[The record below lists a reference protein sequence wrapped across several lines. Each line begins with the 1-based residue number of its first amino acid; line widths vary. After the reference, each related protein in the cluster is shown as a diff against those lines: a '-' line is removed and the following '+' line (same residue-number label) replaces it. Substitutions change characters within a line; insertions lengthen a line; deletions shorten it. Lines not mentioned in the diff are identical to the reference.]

1 MIESDHAMTSQL
13 RTTARRCPA
22 FAARLVVLPALLA
35 GCATTAP
42 PAPVVTMEQKLSW
55 ILRLEDQRA
64 LRDPAPAAAVAPRRG
79 RTQPPAPP
87 SPDLLALVRD
97 DLARVRRSAALAIG
111 RVGLPEGVPALSATL
126 ESDPDPV
133 VRQAAAF
140 ALGVLGDAAGAAPLR
155 RALDDPDPLVQGRAA
170 EALSLLGQADAVA
183 DIGRMVA
190 RQLESSNVAVLD
202 PDAPP
207 EGQEPAADAF
217 RLGVV
222 ALGRLKAYEPLAAAV
237 LGRDGLPR
245 VGWWPVAFALQRTGD
260 RRALPA
266 LLALAR
272 GGGSV
277 GRSFAARGL
286 GGLKDP
292 AASAVLT
299 EMADRWRDDPR
310 AAVSAIRALGQ
321 VGDAQA
327 SGALARLLSVRDL
340 DPLVIVEA
348 VAAAGAAR
356 AREALER
363 VQDLTGHPSPAV
375 RAAALRALREIDE
388 ESFTIVLS
396 GLDADPHWS
405 VRAATASVL
414 GTLAADRA
422 VPRLTAMLADPDTR
436 VVPSVLR
443 ALVQLRAPGVEAR
456 VMEALGHEDVV
467 LRMAAAT
474 ALGELKPASGD
485 VRLAEAYR
493 AWAGDD
499 TYLARVA
506 ALEALAKYGQSARA
520 VLEEALAD
528 REWPVRLKA
537 AALLRSIDPAA
548 AAAPAR
554 PAPTGRPGSWYDA
567 PELVAPTVS
576 PQVYIET
583 ARGVVQLELLVV
595 DAPMTCANFVAL
607 ARRGYFNGLL
617 FHRVVPDFVVQDGDP
632 RGDGEGG
639 PGYTIRDELNERAYG
654 RGTVGMALDGPD
666 TGGSQYFITHSPQPH
681 LEGRYTVFA
690 RVVAGMEVVD
700 RLQTWDEVVR
710 VRVWDGKT
718 FE

>member
-1 MIESDHAMTSQL
+1 MTCHL
-13 RTTARRCPA
+13 RTPA
-22 FAARLVVLPALLA
+22 CLRPALAARLVVVLPALLA
-35 GCATTAP
+35 GCATAAPP
-42 PAPVVTMEQKLSW
+42 PAPVIAMEQKLSW

-64 LRDPAPAAAVAPRRG
+64 LRDPAPAPAIAPRRG
-79 RTQPPAPP
+79 RTLPPPPP

-111 RVGLPEGVPALSATL
+111 RVGLPEGVPVLSATL
-126 ESDPDPV
+126 ESDSDPA

-140 ALGVLGDAAGAAPLR
+140 ALGVLGDAGGATPLR
-155 RALDDPDPLVQGRAA
+155 RALDDPDPRVQGRAA
-170 EALSLLGQADAVA
+170 EALSLLGQADAAV

-190 RQLESSNVAVLD
+190 RQLESSNVAALE

-222 ALGRLKAYEPLAAAV
+222 ALGCLKAYEPLAAAV
-237 LGRDGLPR
+237 LDPGGKPR
-245 VGWWPVAFALQRTGD
+245 VGWWPVAFAFQRTGD

-266 LLALAR
+266 LLAFAR
-272 GGGSV
+272 AGGSF

-286 GGLKDP
+286 GSLKDP
-292 AASAVLT
+292 AASPALT
-299 EMADRWRDDPR
+299 AMADLWRDDPR

-321 VGDAQA
+321 VGDPSARET
-327 SGALARLLSVRDL
+327 LARLLSTRDL
-340 DPLVIVEA
+340 DPVALVEA
-348 VAAAGAAR
+348 IAAAGAAR
-356 AREALER
+356 AREAQER

-396 GLDADPHWS
+396 GLDADRHWS
-405 VRAATASVL
+405 VRAATATVL

-422 VPRLTAMLADPDTR
+422 VPRLTAMLADPDAR
-436 VVPSVLR
+436 VAPAVLR
-443 ALVQLRAPGVEAR
+443 ALVQLRAPGIEAR
-456 VMEALGHEDVV
+456 VTEALGHQDVV
-467 LRMAAAT
+467 VRMTAAA

-485 VRLAEAYR
+485 GRLAEAYR
-493 AWAGDD
+493 SWAGDD
-499 TYLARVA
+499 TYIARTA
-506 ALEALAKYGQSARA
+506 ALEALAKYGERARA

-537 AALLRSIDPAA
+537 AALLRSLDPAA
-548 AAAPAR
+548 AAVPAR
-554 PAPTGRPGSWYDA
+554 PVPTGRPDSWYEA
-567 PELVAPTVS
+567 PELVSPSVS
-576 PQVYIET
+576 PQVYLET

-595 DAPMTCANFVAL
+595 DAPMTCANFAAL

-700 RLQTWDEVVR
+700 RLQPWDEIVR
-710 VRVWDGKT
+710 VRVWDGQT